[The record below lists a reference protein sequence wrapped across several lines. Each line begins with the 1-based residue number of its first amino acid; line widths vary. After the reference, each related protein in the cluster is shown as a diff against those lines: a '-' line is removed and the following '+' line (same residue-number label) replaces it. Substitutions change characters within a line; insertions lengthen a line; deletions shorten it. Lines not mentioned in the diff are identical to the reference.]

1 MSPGYVAPGC
11 DTSHSSRIA
20 EDRLRTCSA
29 EGEPTL
35 WSAVCA
41 LKVASFGAHWPVQ
54 TDPGDIS
61 FCHKPDTL
69 VRRLDEYHVVKQLT
83 GQLTIAT
90 QRESADGRMPPLF
103 GKA

>member
-1 MSPGYVAPGC
+1 MTPGYVAPGC
-11 DTSHSSRIA
+11 GTSHSSRIA
-20 EDRLRTCSA
+20 EDRLGTCSA

-41 LKVASFGAHWPVQ
+41 LQVARSGAHWPVQ
-54 TDPGDIS
+54 TDLGDIN
-61 FCHKPDTL
+61 FCHKRDRL
-69 VRRLDEYHVVKQLT
+69 VRRLDEYQVVKQLI
-83 GQLTIAT
+83 GRLTIAT